1 MNKPTKLIISLLL
14 PFLAGAIGSLA
25 TYTNIPTWYAAL
37 AKPEFNPPN
46 WIFGPVWT
54 TLYAL
59 MGVSLY
65 LVWTTKT
72 KRKKQSA
79 LIAYGIQLALNTLWS
94 LVFFGAHWF
103 VGSSVIV
110 ILLWAAIVATIKLF
124 WPISK
129 PAAWM
134 LVPYLAW
141 VSFASVLTLAVSS
154 LNM

>member
-25 TYTNIPTWYAAL
+25 TYTNIPTWYATL

-54 TLYAL
+54 TLYVL

-72 KRKKQSA
+72 KHKKQSA
-79 LIAYGIQLALNTLWS
+79 CIAYATQLSLNALWS

-129 PAAWM
+129 SAAWM

-154 LNM
+154 LNT